1 MPFRK
6 TQCVRILIVDWL
18 ITFIFRILGA
28 IIRWLPKRYALM
40 LGSSFGHLLYI
51 ALRKRRRIAL
61 ENLQIAFGDEMS
73 TDERAKI
80 CRKSFQQIGKTAI
93 EFLRFPKLT
102 FDNIWEEVTVEGKE
116 HLIHALNQGKGAIVF
131 LPHFGN
137 WELLALVYGALIP
150 DRAKAIA
157 FPLKNRYLNALVSQY
172 REHLGLKLITRRQA
186 VRETLRALRENFAI
200 GFFADQNAGREG
212 VFVDFFGKPASA
224 VRGPATFA
232 LKTGAP
238 LLLSM
243 DIRQPDGRHHVIITP
258 EIDLELSGD
267 LEQDVQTNTARILK
281 ILETY
286 IRQYPDQWLWTHNR
300 WKTQPDPRW
309 QKKRQIRKG

>member
-1 MPFRK
+1 MIDWCTTFII
-6 TQCVRILIVDWL
+6 RILAI
-18 ITFIFRILGA
+18 
-28 IIRWLPKRYALM
+28 IIRWLPKGYALM
-40 LGSSFGHLLYI
+40 LGSGLGCLLYL
-51 ALRKRRRIAL
+51 ALKKRRRIAL
-61 ENLQIAFGDEMS
+61 ENLQIAFGEEMS
-73 TDERAKI
+73 ADERAQI
-80 CRKSFQQIGKTAI
+80 CRESFKQIGKTAI

-102 FDNIWEEVTVEGKE
+102 FKNIWNEVTVEGKE
-116 HLIHALNQGKGAIVF
+116 HLIGALNQGKGAIVF

-157 FPLKNRYLNALVSQY
+157 FPLKNRYLNTLVSQY
-172 REHLGLKLITRRQA
+172 RERLSLKLITRRQA
-186 VRETLRALRENFAI
+186 VRETLRALKDGYAI

-224 VRGPATFA
+224 VRGPATLA

-243 DIRQPDGRHHVIITP
+243 DIRQPDDRHHVVITP
-258 EIDLELSGD
+258 EIDLEIAGD
-267 LEQDVQTNTARILK
+267 LEQDVQTNTAHILK

-300 WKTQPDPRW
+300 WKTQPDPTW
-309 QKKRQIRKG
+309 QMKRQIRKSGLKHETYGEFKK

>member
-1 MPFRK
+1 M
-6 TQCVRILIVDWL
+6 IVDWL
-18 ITFIFRILGA
+18 ITSIIRILGVTV
-28 IIRWLPKRYALM
+28 RWLPKRSALI
-40 LGSSFGHLLYI
+40 LGSGLGHLLYF
-51 ALRKRRRIAL
+51 ALKKRRRIAL
-61 ENLQIAFGDEMS
+61 ENLRIVFGDEMS
-73 TDERAKI
+73 TDEQARI
-80 CRKSFQQIGKTAI
+80 CRSSFQQVGKTAI

-116 HLIHALNQGKGAIVF
+116 YLIQALRRGKGAIVF

-137 WELLALVYGALIP
+137 WELLAPVYGALIP

-157 FPLKNRYLNALVSQY
+157 FPLKNRFLDALVSQY
-172 REHLGLKLITRRQA
+172 REQLSLRLITRRRA
-186 VRETLRALRENFAI
+186 VRETLRALKENYAV

-224 VRGPATFA
+224 VRGPATLA

-243 DIRQPDGRHHVIITP
+243 DIRQPDDRHRVIITP
-258 EIDLELSGD
+258 PIDLEISGD
-267 LEQDVQTNTARILK
+267 LEQDVQTNTAHILK
-281 ILETY
+281 ILEVY

-300 WKTQPDPRW
+300 WKTQPDPKW
-309 QKKRQIRKG
+309 QMKRQIRNRRVGPDA

>member
-1 MPFRK
+1 
-6 TQCVRILIVDWL
+6 
-18 ITFIFRILGA
+18 
-28 IIRWLPKRYALM
+28 M
-40 LGSSFGHLLYI
+40 LGSGLGSFLYL
-51 ALRKRRRIAL
+51 ALKKRRRIAL

-73 TDERAKI
+73 ADERAQI
-80 CRKSFQQIGKTAI
+80 CRESFRQIGKTAI
-93 EFLRFPKLT
+93 EFLRFPQLT
-102 FDNIWEEVTVEGKE
+102 FENIWDEVTVEGKE
-116 HLIHALNQGKGAIVF
+116 HLIGALNQGKGAIVF

-157 FPLKNRYLNALVSQY
+157 FPLKNRHLNALVSQY
-172 REHLGLKLITRRQA
+172 RERLSLKLITRRQA
-186 VRETLRALRENFAI
+186 VRETLRALKGGYAV

-224 VRGPATFA
+224 VRGPATLA

-243 DIRQPDGRHHVIITP
+243 DIRQSDDRHHVIITP
-258 EIDLELSGD
+258 AIDLEISGD
-267 LEQDVQTNTARILK
+267 LEQDVQTNTAHILK

-309 QKKRQIRKG
+309 QMKRQIRKKGLKHETYGEFKK

>member
-1 MPFRK
+1 
-6 TQCVRILIVDWL
+6 
-18 ITFIFRILGA
+18 
-28 IIRWLPKRYALM
+28 M
-40 LGSSFGHLLYI
+40 LGSGLGGLLYV
-51 ALRKRRRIAL
+51 ALKKRRRIAL

-73 TDERAKI
+73 TDERAQI
-80 CRKSFQQIGKTAI
+80 CRRSFQQIGKTAI
-93 EFLRFPKLT
+93 EFFRFPKLT
-102 FDNIWEEVTVEGKE
+102 FDNIWDEVTVEGKK
-116 HLIHALNQGKGAIVF
+116 HLIQALDQGKGAIVF

-150 DRAKAIA
+150 DQAKAIA
-157 FPLKNRYLNALVSQY
+157 FPLKNRYLNVLVSQY
-172 REHLGLKLITRRQA
+172 RERLSLKLITRRRA
-186 VRETLRALRENFAI
+186 VRETLRALKEGYAI

-224 VRGPATFA
+224 VRGPATLA

-243 DIRQPDGRHHVIITP
+243 DIRQPDDRHHVIITP
-258 EIDLELSGD
+258 AIDLEISGD

-286 IRQYPDQWLWTHNR
+286 IRRYPDQWLWTHNR
-300 WKTQPDPRW
+300 WKTQPDPKW
-309 QKKRQIRKG
+309 QMKRQIRNRSMKHGT

>member
-1 MPFRK
+1 
-6 TQCVRILIVDWL
+6 
-18 ITFIFRILGA
+18 
-28 IIRWLPKRYALM
+28 M
-40 LGSSFGHLLYI
+40 LGSGLGGLLYI
-51 ALRKRRRIAL
+51 ALKKRRRIAL
-61 ENLQIAFGDEMS
+61 ENLQIAFSDEMS
-73 TDERAKI
+73 TDEREQI
-80 CRKSFQQIGKTAI
+80 CRRSFQQIGKTAI

-102 FDNIWEEVTVEGKE
+102 FDNIWDEVTVEGKK
-116 HLIHALNQGKGAIVF
+116 HLIQALDQGKGAIVF

-150 DRAKAIA
+150 DQAKAIA
-157 FPLKNRYLNALVSQY
+157 FPLKNRYLNVLVSQY
-172 REHLGLKLITRRQA
+172 RERLGLKLIPRRRA
-186 VRETLRALRENFAI
+186 VRETLRALKEGYAI

-224 VRGPATFA
+224 VRGPATLA

-243 DIRQPDGRHHVIITP
+243 DIRQPDDRHHVIITP
-258 EIDLELSGD
+258 AIDLEISGD

-300 WKTQPDPRW
+300 WKTQPDPKW
-309 QKKRQIRKG
+309 QMKRQIRNRSMKHDT

>member
-1 MPFRK
+1 
-6 TQCVRILIVDWL
+6 
-18 ITFIFRILGA
+18 
-28 IIRWLPKRYALM
+28 M
-40 LGSSFGHLLYI
+40 LGSGLGGLLYV
-51 ALRKRRRIAL
+51 ALKKRRRIAL
-61 ENLQIAFGDEMS
+61 ENLKIAFGDDMS
-73 TDERAKI
+73 TDERAQI
-80 CRKSFQQIGKTAI
+80 CRRSFQQIGKTAI

-102 FDNIWEEVTVEGKE
+102 FENIWEEVTVEGKE

-172 REHLGLKLITRRQA
+172 RERLSLKLITRRRA
-186 VRETLRALRENFAI
+186 VRETLRALKEGYAI

-224 VRGPATFA
+224 VRGPATLA

-243 DIRQPDGRHHVIITP
+243 DIRQPDDRHYILITP
-258 EIDLELSGD
+258 AIDLEISGD
-267 LEQDVQTNTARILK
+267 LEQDVQTNTTHILK
-281 ILETY
+281 TLETY

-300 WKTQPDPRW
+300 WKTQPDPKW
-309 QKKRQIRKG
+309 QMKRQIRKSG

>member
-1 MPFRK
+1 MIDWSTTFII
-6 TQCVRILIVDWL
+6 RILAI
-18 ITFIFRILGA
+18 
-28 IIRWLPKRYALM
+28 IIRWLPKGYALM
-40 LGSSFGHLLYI
+40 LGSGLGGFLYL
-51 ALRKRRRIAL
+51 ALKKRRRIAL

-73 TDERAKI
+73 ADERAQI
-80 CRKSFQQIGKTAI
+80 CRESFKQIGKTAI

-102 FDNIWEEVTVEGKE
+102 FENIWDEVTVEGKE
-116 HLIHALNQGKGAIVF
+116 HLIGALNQGKGAIVF

-157 FPLKNRYLNALVSQY
+157 FPLKNRHLNALVSQY
-172 REHLGLKLITRRQA
+172 RERLSLKLITRRQA
-186 VRETLRALRENFAI
+186 VRETLRALKGGYAV

-212 VFVDFFGKPASA
+212 VFVDFFGKSASA
-224 VRGPATFA
+224 VRGPATLA

-243 DIRQPDGRHHVIITP
+243 DIRQPDDRHHVVITP
-258 EIDLELSGD
+258 EIDLEISSD
-267 LEQDVQTNTARILK
+267 LEQDVQTNTAHILK

-300 WKTQPDPRW
+300 WKTQPDPKW
-309 QKKRQIRKG
+309 QMKRQIRKRGMKHET

>member
-1 MPFRK
+1 M
-6 TQCVRILIVDWL
+6 V
-18 ITFIFRILGA
+18 
-28 IIRWLPKRYALM
+28 
-40 LGSSFGHLLYI
+40 LGSGLGHLLYI
-51 ALRKRRRIAL
+51 VLKKRRRIAL

-73 TDERAKI
+73 ADERAQI
-80 CRKSFQQIGKTAI
+80 CRRSFQQIGKTAI

-116 HLIHALNQGKGAIVF
+116 HLIGALNQGKGAIVF

-157 FPLKNRYLNALVSQY
+157 FPLKNTHLNALVSRY
-172 REHLGLKLITRRQA
+172 RERLSLQLITRRQA
-186 VRETLRALRENFAI
+186 VRETLRALKGGYAV

-224 VRGPATFA
+224 VRGPATLA

-243 DIRQPDGRHHVIITP
+243 DIRQPDDRHHVIITP
-258 EIDLELSGD
+258 EIDLEISDD
-267 LEQDVQTNTARILK
+267 LEQDVQTNTAHILK

-300 WKTQPDPRW
+300 WKTQPDPKW
-309 QKKRQIRKG
+309 QMKRQIRTRGMKHGT

>member
-1 MPFRK
+1 
-6 TQCVRILIVDWL
+6 
-18 ITFIFRILGA
+18 
-28 IIRWLPKRYALM
+28 M
-40 LGSSFGHLLYI
+40 LGSGLGTVLYVALKKRRHI
-51 ALRKRRRIAL
+51 ALK
-61 ENLQIAFGDEMS
+61 NLQIAFGNEMS

-93 EFLRFPKLT
+93 EFLRFPQLT
-102 FDNIWEEVTVEGKE
+102 FDNVWEEVTVDGKE
-116 HLIHALNQGKGAIVF
+116 HLIQALNRGKGAIVF

-137 WELLALVYGALIP
+137 WELLAMVYGALIP
-150 DRAKAIA
+150 DQAKAIA

-172 REHLGLKLITRRQA
+172 RERLSLKLITRRQA
-186 VRETLRALRENFAI
+186 VRETLRALKENYAV

-212 VFVDFFGKPASA
+212 VFVDFFGKQASA
-224 VRGPATFA
+224 VRGPATLA

-243 DIRQPDGRHHVIITP
+243 AIRQPGDRHHVFITP
-258 EIDLELSGD
+258 EINLEISGD

-309 QKKRQIRKG
+309 QMKRHIRKSGVKHSI

>member
-1 MPFRK
+1 M
-6 TQCVRILIVDWL
+6 IVDWL
-18 ITFIFRILGA
+18 VTLIIRILGA
-28 IIRWLPKRYALM
+28 IVRWLPKEYALT
-40 LGSSFGHLLYI
+40 LGSGLGNFLHFSL
-51 ALRKRRRIAL
+51 KERRQIAL
-61 ENLQIAFGDEMS
+61 ENLRIAFGDGMS
-73 TDERAKI
+73 TDEQAQI
-80 CRKSFQQIGKTAI
+80 CRRSFQQIGKTAI
-93 EFLRFPKLT
+93 EFLLFPKLT
-102 FDNIWEEVTVEGKE
+102 FNNIWDEVTVEGKD
-116 HLIHALNQGKGAIVF
+116 HLIQALNQGKGAIVF

-157 FPLKNRYLNALVSQY
+157 FPLKNTYLNALVSQY
-172 REHLGLKLITRRQA
+172 RERLSLKLITRRRA
-186 VRETLRALRENFAI
+186 VRETLRALKEGYAI

-224 VRGPATFA
+224 VRGPATLA

-243 DIRQPDGRHHVIITP
+243 DIRQPDNRHHVLITP
-258 EIDLELSGD
+258 AIDLEISGD

-281 ILETY
+281 ILEGY

-309 QKKRQIRKG
+309 QMNRQIRKKQAKHGV

>member
-1 MPFRK
+1 M
-6 TQCVRILIVDWL
+6 IIDWL
-18 ITFIFRILGA
+18 TTFIIRILGI
-28 IIRWLPKRYALM
+28 IIRWLPKGYALM
-40 LGSSFGHLLYI
+40 LGSGLGCLLYI
-51 ALRKRRRIAL
+51 ALKKRRRIAL
-61 ENLQIAFGDEMS
+61 ENLQIAFGAEIS
-73 TDERAKI
+73 TDERAQI
-80 CRKSFQQIGKTAI
+80 CRRSFKQIGKTAI

-102 FDNIWEEVTVEGKE
+102 FDNIWEEVAVEGKE
-116 HLIHALNQGKGAIVF
+116 HLIGALNQGKGAIVF

-157 FPLKNRYLNALVSQY
+157 FPLKNRHLNALVSQY
-172 REHLGLKLITRRQA
+172 RERLSLKLITRRQA
-186 VRETLRALRENFAI
+186 VRETLRALKGGYAV

-224 VRGPATFA
+224 VRGPATLA

-243 DIRQPDGRHHVIITP
+243 DIRQPDDRHHVIITP
-258 EIDLELSGD
+258 AIDLEISGD
-267 LEQDVQTNTARILK
+267 LEQDVQTNTAHILK
-281 ILETY
+281 ILERY
-286 IRQYPDQWLWTHNR
+286 IRKYPDQWLWTHNR

-309 QKKRQIRKG
+309 QMKRQIRKRNMEHDT

>member
-1 MPFRK
+1 M
-6 TQCVRILIVDWL
+6 IIDWFT
-18 ITFIFRILGA
+18 TFIIRILGV
-28 IIRWLPKRYALM
+28 IVRWLPKRHAMM
-40 LGSSFGHLLYI
+40 LGSSLGGLLYI
-51 ALRKRRRIAL
+51 ALKKRRRIAL

-73 TDERAKI
+73 TDERAQI
-80 CRKSFQQIGKTAI
+80 CRRSFQQIGKTAI
-93 EFLRFPKLT
+93 EFFRFPQLT
-102 FDNIWEEVTVEGKE
+102 FENIWDEVTVEGKE

-172 REHLGLKLITRRQA
+172 RERLSLRLITRRQA
-186 VRETLRALRENFAI
+186 VRETLRALKEGYAI

-224 VRGPATFA
+224 VRGPATLA

-243 DIRQPDGRHHVIITP
+243 DIRQPDDRHHVIITP
-258 EIDLELSGD
+258 EIDLEISGD
-267 LEQDVQTNTARILK
+267 LEQDVQTNTAHILK

-300 WKTQPDPRW
+300 WKTQPDPKW
-309 QKKRQIRKG
+309 QRRRQIRNSGVKSGT

>member
-1 MPFRK
+1 MIDWSTAFII
-6 TQCVRILIVDWL
+6 RILAV
-18 ITFIFRILGA
+18 
-28 IIRWLPKRYALM
+28 IIRWLPKGYALM
-40 LGSSFGHLLYI
+40 LGSSLGCFLYL
-51 ALRKRRRIAL
+51 ALKKRRRIAL
-61 ENLQIAFGDEMS
+61 ENLQIAFGAEMS
-73 TDERAKI
+73 ADERAQI
-80 CRKSFQQIGKTAI
+80 CRESFKQIGKTAI

-102 FDNIWEEVTVEGKE
+102 FENIWNEVTVEGKE
-116 HLIHALNQGKGAIVF
+116 HLIGALNQGKGAIVF

-157 FPLKNRYLNALVSQY
+157 FPLKNRYLNTLVSQY
-172 REHLGLKLITRRQA
+172 RERLSLKLITRRQA
-186 VRETLRALRENFAI
+186 VRETLRALKGGYAI

-224 VRGPATFA
+224 VRGPATLA

-243 DIRQPDGRHHVIITP
+243 DIRQPDDQHHVVITP
-258 EIDLELSGD
+258 EIDLEISGD
-267 LEQDVQTNTARILK
+267 LEQDVQTNTAHILK

-309 QKKRQIRKG
+309 QMKRQIRKSRHET

>member
-73 TDERAKI
+73 TDEQALI

-93 EFLRFPKLT
+93 EFLRFPTLT

-172 REHLGLKLITRRQA
+172 RERLGLKLITRRQA

>member
-1 MPFRK
+1 MR
-6 TQCVRILIVDWL
+6 TVIIDWL
-18 ITFIFRILGA
+18 VTFIIRILGA
-28 IIRWLPKRYALM
+28 IVRSLPKRSAM
-40 LGSSFGHLLYI
+40 ALGSGLGDFLYF
-51 ALRKRRRIAL
+51 ALKKRRQIAL

-73 TDERAKI
+73 ANERVQV
-80 CRKSFQQIGKTAI
+80 CRRCFQQIGKTAI

-102 FDNIWEEVTVEGKE
+102 FDNIWDEVTVEGKN
-116 HLIHALNQGKGAIVF
+116 HLIQALNQEKGAIVF

-150 DRAKAIA
+150 DQAKAIA
-157 FPLKNRYLNALVSQY
+157 FPLKNRRLNTLVSQY
-172 REHLGLKLITRRQA
+172 RERLSLKLITRRRA
-186 VRETLRALRENFAI
+186 VRETLRALKENYAI

-224 VRGPATFA
+224 VRGPATLA

-243 DIRQPDGRHHVIITP
+243 DIRQPDDRHHVLITP
-258 EIDLELSGD
+258 AIDLEISGD
-267 LEQDVQTNTARILK
+267 LEQDVQTNTTRILK
-281 ILETY
+281 ILEGY

-309 QKKRQIRKG
+309 QMKRQIRTKGMKHNT

>member
-1 MPFRK
+1 
-6 TQCVRILIVDWL
+6 
-18 ITFIFRILGA
+18 
-28 IIRWLPKRYALM
+28 M
-40 LGSSFGHLLYI
+40 LGSSLGDSLYFT
-51 ALRKRRRIAL
+51 LKKRRRIAL
-61 ENLQIAFGDEMS
+61 ENLQIAFGDEIS
-73 TDERAKI
+73 TDERAQI

-93 EFLRFPKLT
+93 EFFRFPQLT
-102 FDNIWEEVTVEGKE
+102 FENIREEVTVEGKE
-116 HLIHALNQGKGAIVF
+116 HLIDALNQGKGAIVF

-172 REHLGLKLITRRQA
+172 RERLSLKLITRRRA
-186 VRETLRALRENFAI
+186 VRETLRALRENFAV

-224 VRGPATFA
+224 VRGPATLA

-243 DIRQPDGRHHVIITP
+243 DIRQPDDRHHVIITP
-258 EIDLELSGD
+258 EIELEISGD

-281 ILETY
+281 ILEIY

-300 WKTQPDPRW
+300 WKTQPDPKW
-309 QKKRQIRKG
+309 QMKRQIRKREHGT